1 MSSLSPNLTALLSP
15 AEARRALLRFGLRFA
30 LVAPSSLVGL
40 AGLFR
45 EGWVALLVVA
55 SGKGELGAEFVR
67 APDVTVAG
75 AAAAAA
81 AAAAVAVVAA
91 GAGAEAAAGAA
102 VATVAE
108 AVVVVPAEAAD
119 AEPPL
124 VVAGT
129 GGGVS

>member
-1 MSSLSPNLTALLSP
+1 MSSLSPNLTVLLSP

-30 LVAPSSLVGL
+30 LVAPSSPVGL

-55 SGKGELGAEFVR
+55 SGKGELGAELVR

-81 AAAAVAVVAA
+81 AAVEGAVAAATVA
-91 GAGAEAAAGAA
+91 GAGAA

-108 AVVVVPAEAAD
+108 AVVVVPAEAAE